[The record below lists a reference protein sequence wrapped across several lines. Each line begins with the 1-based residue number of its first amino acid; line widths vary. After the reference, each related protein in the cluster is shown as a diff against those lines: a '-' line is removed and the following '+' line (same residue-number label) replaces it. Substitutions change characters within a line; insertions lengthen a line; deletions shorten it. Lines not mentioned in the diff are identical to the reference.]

1 MPRAPDGSLMGE
13 LTEYILGFPGH
24 TNDLTV
30 IQTRI
35 SRRFGEPRGM
45 DREGL
50 TGIDADAGFA
60 RHLQCSRRLRL
71 RLHHGQFERD
81 AFSRCPRPLQGS
93 IPINPATA
101 KRPTD
106 GGAFLSSEGL
116 TGIEPA

>member
-1 MPRAPDGSLMGE
+1 MNRTPAVSSTQSIALRAPRGAHRFGFS
-13 LTEYILGFPGH
+13 GFPEASK
-24 TNDLTV
+24 
-30 IQTRI
+30 RAAK
-35 SRRFGEPRGM
+35 PRT
-45 DREGL
+45 EGL
-50 TGIDADAGFA
+50 TGIDADAGLA

-71 RLHHGQFERD
+71 RSHHGQFERD
-81 AFSRCPRPLQGS
+81 AFSCCLRPLQGS